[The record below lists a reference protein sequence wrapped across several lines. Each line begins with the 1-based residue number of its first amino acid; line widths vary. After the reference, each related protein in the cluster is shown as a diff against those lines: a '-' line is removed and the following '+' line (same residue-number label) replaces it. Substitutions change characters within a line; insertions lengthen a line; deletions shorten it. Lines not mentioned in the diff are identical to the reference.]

1 MNNLEYKMV
10 IRKRG
15 QGLPLNTIVIAVIV
29 LIVLA
34 VVIFI
39 FSSRFGLFG
48 TEISACE
55 QKGGVCKV
63 RANCNLQT
71 STILTG
77 FECKDSK
84 VCCLS
89 VLKEVEREAS

>member
-1 MNNLEYKMV
+1 MV
-10 IRKRG
+10 LKKRG

-39 FSSRFGLFG
+39 FSTRIGLFG
-48 TEISACE
+48 GEISSCE
-55 QKGGVCKV
+55 QKGGECKA
-63 RANCNLQT
+63 RIDCNLQT

-89 VLKEVEREAS
+89 VLKRG